1 VHIQRTNITLPSGA
15 RIMVLRDVID
25 HTEPAKMATIDCSH
39 FANYASS
46 LRACEVARAAARG
59 EAPMTAWTNLS
70 KLEKVILNAHFN
82 RNDNNNRSKQL
93 HFHNVQ
99 LDSLHPYAQNE
110 VHGLLGQ
117 RAISPAPMQ
126 APIEFDPLGGD
137 GIAPSELS
145 MLASQSALSAAPTMG
160 GGGGVGAGT
169 TIHAVV
175 QPDGE
180 QRSHWTQ
187 GEGAIVGSYRDYQVK
202 WVSSHGPG
210 DFAYSRFV
218 GCAADKNGE

>member
-1 VHIQRTNITLPSGA
+1 
-15 RIMVLRDVID
+15 
-25 HTEPAKMATIDCSH
+25 
-39 FANYASS
+39 
-46 LRACEVARAAARG
+46 
-59 EAPMTAWTNLS
+59 
-70 KLEKVILNAHFN
+70 
-82 RNDNNNRSKQL
+82 
-93 HFHNVQ
+93 
-99 LDSLHPYAQNE
+99 

-126 APIEFDPLGGD
+126 APIELDPLGGD

-187 GEGAIVGSYRDYQVK
+187 GEGAIVGSYRDYQATPTPHAHVHAR
-202 WVSSHGPG
+202 VHAHVVGSYRDYQATPTPHAHVHARVHAHVHVHGHG
-210 DFAYSRFV
+210 YV
-218 GCAADKNGE
+218 CTCAPLRRKR